1 MTAGCATVK
10 PADKAQLHHD
20 KKVSAQN
27 AGGSDIITLTG
38 DIMPGRKLS
47 PVIDVNGS
55 GYPYAKVKELL
66 KKSSV
71 VFGNLEAPLVNK
83 ENLSNLKK
91 QGKDKSV
98 HLYGFER
105 DAQAMADAG
114 FDIMSLANNH
124 ILDYGQYGLTQTV
137 QALEKAGI
145 DYCGIR
151 KGALWKPNAPC
162 VKYLNGTKVS
172 FLCYSNVSHETF
184 FAGKNRYGTIPA
196 LMDEIEKDI
205 EACRADTDILIIYLH
220 WGREYEEVKSYQ
232 KKFAKKLIDRGA
244 DFIFGSHT
252 HIFQDVEK
260 YKGKYIF
267 YGLGNFV
274 FDLEREDTH
283 KSGIVNLEI
292 ADKKINGVKL
302 IPVKLVE
309 YRPEIMHDPAEI
321 KAFIDG
327 LKFEGVDVKELG
339 L

>member
-1 MTAGCATVK
+1 MSAGCATVK
-10 PADKAQLHHD
+10 SGDKTQLQQD
-20 KKVSAQN
+20 KSVSGQN
-27 AGGSDIITLTG
+27 NNGLNTITLVG

-47 PVIDVNGS
+47 PLIDVNGS
-55 GYPYAKVKELL
+55 GYPYAKVKALFE
-66 KKSSV
+66 KSSV

-83 ENLSNLKK
+83 ESLSNLKK

-105 DAQAMADAG
+105 DAKAMADAG
-114 FDIMSLANNH
+114 IGIVSLANNH

-137 QALEKAGI
+137 QALEKTGI

-151 KGALWKPNAPC
+151 KNNLWKPNVPC
-162 VKYLNGTKVS
+162 VKYVNGAKVS

-184 FAGKNRYGTIPA
+184 FAGKDRYGTIPA
-196 LMDEIEKDI
+196 LMDEIQKDI
-205 EACRADTDILIIYLH
+205 KACREDTDILIVYLH
-220 WGREYEEVKSYQ
+220 WGREYEEVKNYQ
-232 KKFAKKLIDRGA
+232 KKFARKLIDSGV
-244 DFIFGSHT
+244 DFVFGSHT
-252 HIFQDVEK
+252 HLFQDVEK

-267 YGLGNFV
+267 YGIGNFV

-302 IPVKLVE
+302 IPVKLLE
-309 YRPEIMHDPAEI
+309 YRPEIMHDQTEI

-327 LKFEGVDVKELG
+327 LKFEGVDIKELG